1 MPNWGQVLTEIQAED
16 ARLTNGA
23 KSALDVVRRR
33 YLKKLYKKT
42 GRNVIAYYSGWLSNP
57 GAFGIDVNDEDKAA
71 FMMAIHGLDK
81 TKGLDLILHTPG
93 GGIAAAESL
102 VDYLRRIFGCDIR
115 AIIPH
120 LAMSAGTMIAC
131 TCKSIVMGKQS
142 NLGPIDPQLVHPHLG
157 ALPAAAVKKEIERA
171 ISEMQAHPERTQF
184 WQFVLSKYTPTFV
197 GQCEQAV
204 TMAQEF
210 VRDRLLDNMLVGDP
224 DAATKADAIVNGL
237 SDVEDNKSHARH
249 IHIDKCEALGLKI
262 ERLEDDQALQEA
274 VLTVHHCFMHSLSVS
289 GAAKLVENQNG
300 AAFMKLPS

>member
-1 MPNWGQVLTEIQAED
+1 MPNWGQVLTEIQARD
-16 ARLTNGA
+16 AKLSNDA
-23 KSALDVVRRR
+23 KSAVDVVRRK
-33 YLKKLYKKT
+33 YLKALHKKT

-57 GAFGIDVNDEDKAA
+57 GAFGTDVNDEDKAA

-81 TKGLDLILHTPG
+81 AKGLDLILHTPG

-115 AIIPH
+115 AIVPH

-142 NLGPIDPQLVHPHLG
+142 NLGPIDPQLG
-157 ALPAAAVKKEIERA
+157 GLPAAAVKKEIERA
-171 ISEMQAHPERTQF
+171 IAEIQANPERLQF
-184 WQFVLSKYTPTFV
+184 WQFVLNKYNPTFV

-204 TMAQEF
+204 VMAAEF
-210 VRDRLLDNMLVGDP
+210 VRDRLLDNMLSGDP
-224 DAATKADAIVNGL
+224 NAVTKADAIVAGL
-237 SDVEDNKSHARH
+237 SDVDDNKSHARH

-262 ERLEDDQALQEA
+262 ERLEDDQELQEA
-274 VLTVHHCFMHSLSVS
+274 VLTVHHCFMHSLAVS

-300 AAFMKLPS
+300 AAFIKLPA

>member
-1 MPNWGQVLTEIQAED
+1 MPNWGQVLTEIQAQD
-16 ARLTNGA
+16 AKLANDA
-23 KSALDVVRRR
+23 KSAVDVVRRR
-33 YLKKLYKKT
+33 YLKRLFKKT

-81 TKGLDLILHTPG
+81 SKGLDLILHTPG

-102 VDYLRRIFGCDIR
+102 VDYLRRVFGCDIR
-115 AIIPH
+115 AIVPH

-131 TCKSIVMGKQS
+131 ACKSIVMGKQS
-142 NLGPIDPQLVHPHLG
+142 NLGPIDPQLG
-157 ALPAAAVKKEIERA
+157 GLPAAAVKKEIERA
-171 ISEMQAHPERTQF
+171 IAEVKADPDRINF

-204 TMAQEF
+204 VMAAEF
-210 VRDRLLDNMLVGDP
+210 VRDRLLDNMLAGDL
-224 DAATKADAIVNGL
+224 DAAAKADAIVKGL
-237 SDVEDNKSHARH
+237 SDVDDNKSHARH

-262 ERLEDDQALQEA
+262 EHLEDDQDLQEA

-300 AAFMKLPS
+300 AAFIKLPV

>member
-1 MPNWGQVLTEIQAED
+1 MPNWGQVLTEIQAQD
-16 ARLTNGA
+16 AKLANGA
-23 KSALDVVRRR
+23 KSAVDIVRRR
-33 YLKKLYKKT
+33 YLEKLHKKT

-57 GAFGIDVNDEDKAA
+57 TAFGIDVNDEDKAA
-71 FMMAIHGLDK
+71 FMMAIHGLEK
-81 TKGLDLILHTPG
+81 SKGLDLILHTPG

-115 AIIPH
+115 AVVPH

-142 NLGPIDPQLVHPHLG
+142 NLGPIDPQLG
-157 ALPAAAVKKEIERA
+157 GLPAAAVKKEIERA
-171 ISEMQAHPERTQF
+171 IAEIQAHPERLQF
-184 WQFVLSKYTPTFV
+184 WQFVLNKYTPTFI

-204 TMAQEF
+204 TMAAEF
-210 VRDRLLDNMLVGDP
+210 VRDRLLDNMLNGDP
-224 DAATKADAIVNGL
+224 DSANKADAIVTGL
-237 SDVEDNKSHARH
+237 SDVDDNKSHARH

-262 ERLEDDQALQEA
+262 ERLEDDQELQEV

-300 AAFMKLPS
+300 AAFIKLPA